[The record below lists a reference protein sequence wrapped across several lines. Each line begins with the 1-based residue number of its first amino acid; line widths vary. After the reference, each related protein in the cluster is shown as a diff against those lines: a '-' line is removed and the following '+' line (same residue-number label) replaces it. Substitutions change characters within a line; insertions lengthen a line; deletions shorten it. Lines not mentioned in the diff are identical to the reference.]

1 MNYETWREPG
11 AKGKTYLIFFGLKNT
26 KEIEE
31 AVKTFAREHKTAVKN
46 VGFCTAWVKGE
57 DLYLG
62 NGPVVGAKKAIAVYR
77 EVK

>member
-11 AKGKTYLIFFGLKNT
+11 AKGKTYLIFFGLKDT
-26 KEIEE
+26 EEIVE
-31 AVKTFAREHKTAVKN
+31 AIKTFAREHKTAVKN
-46 VGFCTAWVKGE
+46 VGCCFAWVKGE

-62 NGPVVGAKKAIAVYR
+62 NGPVVGARKAIAVYR